1 MHVQKIR
8 QKVLVEFD
16 DNEVTNL
23 YCALI
28 VYTSQLSNPIL
39 KANSQ
44 KLLDE
49 PQILMREMGF

>member
-8 QKVLVEFD
+8 QKVLVELD

-28 VYTSQLSNPIL
+28 VYTLQLSNPIL

-49 PQILMREMGF
+49 TQILMREMGF

>member
-1 MHVQKIR
+1 MQKIR

-28 VYTSQLSNPIL
+28 FYTSQLSNPVL

-49 PQILMREMGF
+49 TQILMREMGF